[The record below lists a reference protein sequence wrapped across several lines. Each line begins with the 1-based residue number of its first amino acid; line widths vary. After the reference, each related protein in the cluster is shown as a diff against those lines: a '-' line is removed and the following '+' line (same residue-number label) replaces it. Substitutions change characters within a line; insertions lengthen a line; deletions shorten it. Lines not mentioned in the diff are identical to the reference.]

1 MANVNKI
8 LSKLNEATTAISSVK
23 GIASKIFGTGYN
35 VNVSEYEKESEL
47 ERERMAIRSKEL
59 KSRNVGLNMIP
70 RTLAKE
76 NPTGVSAELVYPRD
90 TLLDNYIHFSI
101 LPRKKR
107 FVEID
112 GEKKDN
118 LLSDKGV
125 EIYIYVPNVANNSP
139 TVSYKTQDFGNVAR
153 SLIDGGG
160 LFSGDVLKGL
170 GAEVSE
176 GLQKM
181 VNAVALSTINF
192 REQQIFNPQ
201 QEIMFDGMSFRTF
214 DMSFQ
219 FRPNSKEEAQV
230 INDMIW
236 TFKTAMLPDTF
247 SGEKGGTDFS
257 ENYFNVPNGV
267 EISWE
272 GDISKKLDG
281 FLPSFITG
289 CNVKYN
295 NGGKMETFEDG
306 QPLIIDMDLSF
317 QEGVLLTQSNYQSIS
332 PLGTGTAKISNPSLE
347 DGE

>member
-23 GIASKIFGTGYN
+23 GIASKIFGTGYK

-107 FVEID
+107 E
-112 GEKKDN
+112 GTLLTAEK
-118 LLSDKGV
+118 GT

-153 SLIDGGG
+153 GLLEGNSLFGDGN
-160 LFSGDVLKGL
+160 VMKGL
-170 GAEVSE
+170 GQEVSE

-181 VNAVALSTINF
+181 INAVALSTINF
-192 REQQIFNPQ
+192 KDQQIFNPQ

-247 SGEKGGTDFS
+247 GGTSSISQAEFS

-272 GDISKKLDG
+272 GDIAKKLDG

-317 QEGVLLTQSNYQSIS
+317 QEGVLLTQGNYQSIS
-332 PLGTGTAKISNPSLE
+332 PLGIIPDGTKITNPNLKGG
-347 DGE
+347 D